1 MKNPIKTQL
10 LLATILLA
18 LIAASACESKTSKPD
33 QNGVAEQKG
42 DAAEKAAPEEDQA
55 GTENTKPAAEQ
66 ADGEAIPTLS
76 DDALNPLLLEP
87 AKVTQGEAP
96 KTFDAKFITS
106 QGDFTVQFVREWG
119 PIGVDR
125 AYQLI
130 KADYYDGISFFRVI
144 PGFMAQFGIHANPKV
159 SAAWQNERIKDD
171 PVTQSNTRGMVT
183 FAKTNMPDSRLTHLF
198 INYGNNASLDGQ
210 GFAPVGKVVEGM
222 EVVEKL
228 YGGYGGGPP
237 TGPNQGALTEQGN
250 PYLQQK
256 FPKLDYIKDVVI
268 LGEENAE

>member
-1 MKNPIKTQL
+1 MKTQL
-10 LLATILLA
+10 LIATLLLA
-18 LIAASACESKTSKPD
+18 LVAATGCEKKASKPD
-33 QNGVAEQKG
+33 ENGVAEQKADTEEKG
-42 DAAEKAAPEEDQA
+42 SEEKAEEKAEAPAEADTA
-55 GTENTKPAAEQ
+55 GL
-66 ADGEAIPTLS
+66 PTMG
-76 DDALNPLLLEP
+76 DDKINPLLLTP
-87 AKVTQGEAP
+87 AEVTKGEAP
-96 KTFDAKFITS
+96 ASFQAKFITS
-106 QGDFTVQFVREWG
+106 QGDFTVEFKREWAPQG
-119 PIGVDR
+119 ADR

-159 SAAWQNERIKDD
+159 SAAWQNERINDD

-183 FAKTNMPDSRLTHLF
+183 FAKTNMPNSRLTHLF
-198 INYGNNASLDGQ
+198 INYGNNVALDKQ

-237 TGPNQGALTEQGN
+237 TGPNQGALTAEGN
-250 PYLQQK
+250 PYLQQN

-268 LGEENAE
+268 LGDEKAEEKGE

>member
-10 LLATILLA
+10 LLATMLVS

-33 QNGVAEQKG
+33 ENSATEQKS
-42 DAAEKAAPEEDQA
+42 D
-55 GTENTKPAAEQ
+55 AAEQ
-66 ADGEAIPTLS
+66 AAPSQEQPGDQSAKPAAQNAEGDTIPTLA
-76 DDALNPLLLEP
+76 DDAINPLLLEP

-106 QGDFTVQFVREWG
+106 QGDFTVQFVREWA

-183 FAKTNMPDSRLTHLF
+183 FAKTNAPNSRLTHLF
-198 INYGNNASLDGQ
+198 INYGDNASLDAQ

-222 EVVEKL
+222 DVVEKL

-237 TGPNQGALTEQGN
+237 TGPNQGALTAQGN
-250 PYLQQK
+250 PYLQQN

-268 LGEENAE
+268 PGEENAE